1 MAANL
6 SGMTWWEYVRKT
18 VGTDVQTVIA
28 ERADVAQAT
37 VSRWKLGKQAVDA
50 RGAIAFARAT
60 GRPAVEA
67 LVVAGYL
74 KPEEARAQVTITRH
88 EDPSDEE
95 LLGLIQRRLER
106 DQRSSDGH
114 QSAPTSPPG
123 GSPAPVTPLRPE
135 PVSDPDA
142 SLYLAA
148 DDRDPREEQEGRED

>member
-74 KPEEARAQVTITRH
+74 EPGEARAQVTITRH

-95 LLGLIQRRLER
+95 LLELLRRRLES
-106 DQRSSDGH
+106 DQRSSDGR
-114 QSAPTSPPG
+114 QSAPTS
-123 GSPAPVTPLRPE
+123 PVTPLRPE

-148 DDRDPREEQEGRED
+148 DDRDPREEQEGRDD